1 MRMYA
6 KIRNRAGAI
15 SVAVALALVVSV
27 PTVAVP
33 TLQAQQAP
41 TLEEAMYNLFDSMGM
56 LRSLREVD
64 MLMSLQVW
72 GTGTIAEVT
81 ETTVGPAVPMESY
94 YAEYSY
100 EFPAMRLDV
109 TLASGERRI
118 EVVSGDRGLHA
129 WNEIGE
135 RGGGLVEGYGS
146 AEPAMDA
153 LSMRL
158 LRMWLSPAGVA
169 KAAAAAGAQVDI
181 GMELGAVVLTFP
193 LTDGEAENAAFV
205 QVGDLAG
212 TSVKLT
218 LDNDSRPARAE
229 LEHGGRQIVVTYSD
243 YGDLNWDD
251 YQADV
256 ILPRHVVAT
265 IDGQTA
271 VDLTVENT
279 NTYNPYVLMPVPD
292 SVLNAAQ

>member
-1 MRMYA
+1 MYA
-6 KIRNRAGAI
+6 KMKIRVGAI
-15 SVAVALALVVSV
+15 GVAAALAITVSL

-41 TLEEAMYNLFDSMGM
+41 ALEDVMYSMFDGMGM

-72 GTGTIAEVT
+72 GTGTMAEVT
-81 ETTVGPAVPMESY
+81 PTTVGAALPLESY

-100 EFPAMRLDV
+100 DFPAMRVDV
-109 TLASGERRI
+109 TRAGEREI
-118 EVVSGDRGLHA
+118 QVVSGTYA

-135 RGGGLVEGYGS
+135 RGGGLVPGYGS

-153 LSMRL
+153 VSFRL

-169 KAAAAAGAQVDI
+169 KAAAAAGPQATVT
-181 GMELGAVVLTFP
+181 MEDGAVVLTFP
-193 LTDGEAENAAFV
+193 LTDGEPENAVYV

-218 LDNDSRPARAE
+218 LDGDSRPAKSE
-229 LEHGGRQIVVTYSD
+229 VEYGGRLFEVTYSE
-243 YGDLNWDD
+243 YGDLNWED

-256 ILPRHVVAT
+256 MLPRRVVAT

-271 VDLTVENT
+271 LDLTVENT

-292 SVLNAAQ
+292 SVMNAAQ

>member
-1 MRMYA
+1 MYA
-6 KIRNRAGAI
+6 KMKARAGAI
-15 SVAVALALVVSV
+15 GLAAVLALAVSV

-33 TLQAQQAP
+33 ALQAQQAP
-41 TLEEAMYNLFDSMGM
+41 TLEEAMYNMFDSMGM

-72 GTGTIAEVT
+72 GTGTMAEVT
-81 ETTVGPAVPMESY
+81 PTSVGPAMPMESY

-109 TLASGERRI
+109 TLASGERKI

-135 RGGGLVEGYGS
+135 RGGGLVDGYGS
-146 AEPAMDA
+146 AEPAMDEV
-153 LSMRL
+153 SFRL

-169 KAAAAAGAQVDI
+169 KAAAAAGPQTTVT
-181 GMELGAVVLTFP
+181 MENGAVVLTFP
-193 LTDGEAENAAFV
+193 LTDGEPENAAYV

-212 TSVKLT
+212 TTVKLT
-218 LDNDSRPARAE
+218 LDGDNRPARSE
-229 LEHGGRQIVVTYSD
+229 VEHGGRQFVVNYSE

-256 ILPRHVVAT
+256 ILPRRIVAT

-292 SVLNAAQ
+292 SIVSAAQ

>member
-1 MRMYA
+1 MYG
-6 KIRNRAGAI
+6 KMKTRAGAI
-15 SVAVALALVVSV
+15 GVAAALAIVVSG

-41 TLEEAMYNLFDSMGM
+41 TLEEAMYNMFDSMGM

-81 ETTVGPAVPMESY
+81 PTTVGPAVPMESY

-118 EVVSGDRGLHA
+118 EVVSGDQGLHS

-135 RGGGLVEGYGS
+135 RGGGLVDGYGS
-146 AEPAMDA
+146 AEPAMGQ

-158 LRMWLSPAGVA
+158 LRLWLSAPGVA
-169 KAAAAAGAQVDI
+169 KAAAAAGAQTNVT
-181 GMELGAVVLTFP
+181 MENGAVVLTFP
-193 LTDGEAENAAFV
+193 LTDGEPENAVYV
-205 QVGDLAG
+205 QVGELAG

-218 LDNDSRPARAE
+218 LDADNRPARAE
-229 LEHGGRQIVVTYSD
+229 VTFGGRPVVVTYSE

-256 ILPRHVVAT
+256 MLPKRVVAT

-271 VDLTVENT
+271 IDLTVENT
-279 NTYNPYVLMPVPD
+279 NTYNPYVLMAVPD
-292 SVLNAAQ
+292 SIVSAAQ

>member
-1 MRMYA
+1 MYA
-6 KIRNRAGAI
+6 KMKTHVGAI
-15 SVAVALALVVSV
+15 AVALALAISAPALTV
-27 PTVAVP
+27 PS
-33 TLQAQQAP
+33 LQAQQAP

-81 ETTVGPAVPMESY
+81 PTTVGPAVPMESY

-100 EFPAMRLDV
+100 EFPAHRVDV
-109 TLASGERRI
+109 TLASGERTI

-135 RGGGLVEGYGS
+135 RGGGLVDGYGS
-146 AEPAMDA
+146 AEPAMDQ
-153 LSMRL
+153 LSFRL

-169 KAAAAAGAQVDI
+169 KAAAAAGAQTNVT
-181 GMELGAVVLTFP
+181 MENGAVVLTFP
-193 LTDGEAENAAFV
+193 LTDGEAENAAYV

-218 LDNDSRPARAE
+218 LDADNRPARSEVAF
-229 LEHGGRQIVVTYSD
+229 GGRQFAVTYSE

-256 ILPRHVVAT
+256 ILPRRVVAT

-271 VDLTVENT
+271 IDLTVENT

-292 SVLNAAQ
+292 SVMSAAQ

>member
-1 MRMYA
+1 MYA
-6 KIRNRAGAI
+6 KMKTRAGAI
-15 SVAVALALVVSV
+15 GVALVLALALSV
-27 PTVAVP
+27 PALTVP
-33 TLQAQQAP
+33 SLQAQQAP
-41 TLEEAMYNLFDSMGM
+41 TLEEAMYNLFDGMGM

-81 ETTVGPAVPMESY
+81 ATTVGPAMPMESY

-100 EFPAMRLDV
+100 EFPAMRSDV
-109 TLASGERRI
+109 MLASGERKI
-118 EVVSGDRGLHA
+118 EVVSGDQGLHA

-135 RGGGLVEGYGS
+135 RGGGLVDGYGS

-153 LSMRL
+153 LSHRL
-158 LRMWLSPAGVA
+158 LRLWLSPAGVA
-169 KAAAAAGAQVDI
+169 KAAAAAGAQVNI
-181 GMELGAVVLTFP
+181 TMENGAVVLTFP
-193 LTDGEAENAAFV
+193 LTDGEPENAAYV

-212 TSVKLT
+212 SSVKLT
-218 LDNDSRPARAE
+218 LDADSHPARAE
-229 LEHGGRQIVVTYSD
+229 VEYGGRQIVVTYSD

-256 ILPRHVVAT
+256 MLPRHVVAT

-271 VDLTVENT
+271 IDLTVENT

-292 SVLNAAQ
+292 SVVSAAQ

>member
-1 MRMYA
+1 MYA
-6 KIRNRAGAI
+6 TIKRRVGVIG
-15 SVAVALALVVSV
+15 VAAALTIAVGG
-27 PTVAVP
+27 PPVAVP

-41 TLEEAMYNLFDSMGM
+41 TLEEAMYNLFDGMGM

-81 ETTVGPAVPMESY
+81 PTTVGSAVPMESF

-100 EFPAMRLDV
+100 EFPAARYDV
-109 TLASGERRI
+109 TLASGERSI

-135 RGGGLVEGYGS
+135 RGGGLVDGYGS
-146 AEPAMDA
+146 AEPAMDQ

-158 LRMWLSPAGVA
+158 LRLWLSPAGVA
-169 KAAAAAGAQVDI
+169 KAAAAAGAQTNVT
-181 GMELGAVVLTFP
+181 MENGAVVLTFP
-193 LTDGEAENAAFV
+193 LTDGEPENAAYV

-218 LDNDSRPARAE
+218 LDADSHPAKSE
-229 LEHGGRQIVVTYSD
+229 VTYGGRQFVVTYSE

-256 ILPRHVVAT
+256 ILPKRIVAT

-271 VDLTVENT
+271 IDLTVENT
-279 NTYNPYVLMPVPD
+279 NTYNPYVLMAVPD
-292 SVLNAAQ
+292 SIVSAAQ

>member
-1 MRMYA
+1 MYG
-6 KIRNRAGAI
+6 KMKTRAGAI
-15 SVAVALALVVSV
+15 GVAAALAIVVSG

-41 TLEEAMYNLFDSMGM
+41 TLEEAMYNMFDSMGM

-81 ETTVGPAVPMESY
+81 PTTVGPAVPMESY

-100 EFPAMRLDV
+100 EFPAMRSDV
-109 TLASGERRI
+109 MLASGERKI
-118 EVVSGDRGLHA
+118 EVVSGDQGLHA

-135 RGGGLVEGYGS
+135 RGGGLVDGYGS

-153 LSMRL
+153 LSHRL
-158 LRMWLSPAGVA
+158 LRLWLSPAGVA
-169 KAAAAAGAQVDI
+169 KAAAAAGAQVNI
-181 GMELGAVVLTFP
+181 TMENGAVVLTFP
-193 LTDGEAENAAFV
+193 LTDGEPENAAYV

-212 TSVKLT
+212 SSVKLT
-218 LDNDSRPARAE
+218 LDADSHPARAE
-229 LEHGGRQIVVTYSD
+229 VEYGGRQIVVAYSD

-256 ILPRHVVAT
+256 MLPRHVVAT

-271 VDLTVENT
+271 IDLTVENT

-292 SVLNAAQ
+292 SVVSAAQ

>member
-1 MRMYA
+1 MRTYA
-6 KIRNRAGAI
+6 TMKRRVGAI
-15 SVAVALALVVSV
+15 GVAATLALALGV
-27 PTVAVP
+27 PAVTVP

-41 TLEEAMYNLFDSMGM
+41 TLEEAMYNMFDSMGM

-72 GTGTIAEVT
+72 GTGTRAEVT
-81 ETTVGPAVPMESY
+81 ATTVGPAVPMESY

-100 EFPAMRLDV
+100 EFPAMRVDV
-109 TLASGERRI
+109 TLASGEREI

-135 RGGGLVEGYGS
+135 RGGGLVDGYGS
-146 AEPAMDA
+146 AEPAMGE

-158 LRMWLSPAGVA
+158 LRLWLSPAGVA
-169 KAAAAAGAQVDI
+169 KAAAAAGPQTAVT
-181 GMELGAVVLTFP
+181 MENGAVVLTFP
-193 LTDGEAENAAFV
+193 LTDGEPENAAYV

-212 TSVKLT
+212 TAVKLT
-218 LDNDSRPARAE
+218 LDGDSRPARAE
-229 LEHGGRQIVVTYSD
+229 VEHGGRQIAVTYSE

-251 YQADV
+251 YQSDV
-256 ILPRHVVAT
+256 ILPRRIVAT

-271 VDLTVENT
+271 IDLTVENT

-292 SVLNAAQ
+292 SIMSAAQ

>member
-1 MRMYA
+1 MYA
-6 KIRNRAGAI
+6 KLKTRAGAI
-15 SVAVALALVVSV
+15 GVAAALALTVSG

-72 GTGTIAEVT
+72 GTGTIADVT
-81 ETTVGPAVPMESY
+81 ATTVGPAVPMESY

-100 EFPAMRLDV
+100 EFPAMRVDV
-109 TLASGERRI
+109 TRASGERTI

-135 RGGGLVEGYGS
+135 RGGGLVDGYGS
-146 AEPAMDA
+146 AEPAMDQ
-153 LSMRL
+153 LSFRL
-158 LRMWLSPAGVA
+158 LRMWLSPGGVA
-169 KAAAAAGAQVDI
+169 KAAAAAGAQTNVT
-181 GMELGAVVLTFP
+181 MENGVVVLTFP
-193 LTDGEAENAAFV
+193 LTDGEPENAAYV

-218 LDNDSRPARAE
+218 LDADNRPARSEATF
-229 LEHGGRQIVVTYSD
+229 GGRQVVVTYSE

-256 ILPRHVVAT
+256 ILPKRVVAT

-271 VDLTVENT
+271 IDLTVENT

-292 SVLNAAQ
+292 SVMSVAQ